1 MPQGVYRQTVVG
13 NEKKMTQISINQ
25 SKEVNLSKMNKL
37 NRLFIISGCNGA
49 GKTTAS
55 YTILPEILDCE
66 EFVNAD
72 EIAKG
77 LSPFNPDSAAIQARR
92 LMLERINKLIEKG
105 KDFAF
110 ETKLATKSYKNF
122 VIKAKE
128 NGYHVTLLFFWLRT
142 SDLAVKRVET
152 RVKEGG
158 HNIPEEVIRRRYENG
173 LKNSPIIVSKDGKIV
188 EISPDTITTHNNVYT
203 K

>member
-1 MPQGVYRQTVVG
+1 M
-13 NEKKMTQISINQ
+13 K
-25 SKEVNLSKMNKL
+25 
-37 NRLFIISGCNGA
+37 RLFIISGCNGA

-55 YTILPEILDCE
+55 YSILPEILDCE

-77 LSPFNPDSAAIQARR
+77 LSPFKPEHAAIQAGR
-92 LMLERINKLIEKG
+92 LMLDRINKLIEKG
-105 KDFAF
+105 QDFAF
-110 ETKLATKSYKNF
+110 ETTLTTKSYKNL
-122 VIKAKE
+122 VLDAKE
-128 NGYHVTLLFFWLRT
+128 KGYHVTLLFFWLRT

-158 HNIPEEVIRRRYENG
+158 HNIPESVIRRRYENG
-173 LKNSPIIVSKDGKIV
+173 LRNFYNIFESIVDEWMFIDNSGEPYEIIAYKNSINSFVKNHDKWDSLLKLYKL
-188 EISPDTITTHNNVYT
+188 